1 MMLDFLKGW
10 KIMKTIYKDEDN
22 NRWEIVKKRKGLKR
36 ISVLQCID
44 FPRQQPIQNIKNM
57 LIAIKEI

>member
-10 KIMKTIYKDEDN
+10 EKMKTIYKDEEN

-44 FPRQQPIQNIKNM
+44 FPAEQPIQNIKNM
-57 LIAIKEI
+57 LIVIKEI

>member
-10 KIMKTIYKDEDN
+10 EIVKTIYKDEEN
-22 NRWEIVKKRKGLKR
+22 NRWKIVKKRKGLKR
-36 ISVLQCID
+36 ISVLQCMD
-44 FPRQQPIQNIKNM
+44 FPAEQPIKNIKNM

>member
-10 KIMKTIYKDEDN
+10 EIMKTIYKDEEN
-22 NRWEIVKKRKGLKR
+22 NRWKIVKKRKGLKR

-44 FPRQQPIQNIKNM
+44 FPAEQSIENIKNM
-57 LIAIKEI
+57 LIAIKGI